1 MVEIK
6 NAVEVS
12 ETPLKL
18 VEDLFR
24 YDGALLLGVYQ
35 KEDGQKVIESWC
47 DKDVDEVAAVSTYHY
62 YTVPV
67 SDDDLEAYKAR
78 DLTLKAIIQKADK
91 VVFEVITESNDESKS
106 VFLEV
111 KPEDFPEEYM
121 PAEDSYCM

>member
-6 NAVEVS
+6 NAVEVAG
-12 ETPLKL
+12 TPLKL

-35 KEDGQKVIESWC
+35 KEDGQRFIESWC
-47 DKDVDEVAAVSTYHY
+47 DKDVDEVAAVSTYLY

-67 SDDDLEAYKAR
+67 SDEDLEAYKAR
-78 DLTLKAIIQKADK
+78 ELTLKAIIQKADE
-91 VVFEVITESNDESKS
+91 VVFEVITESDDESKS
-106 VFLEV
+106 VFLKV

-121 PAEDSYCM
+121 PAEDSYSL

>member
-6 NAVEVS
+6 NAVEVAG
-12 ETPLKL
+12 TPLKL

-35 KEDGQKVIESWC
+35 KEDGQKFIESWC
-47 DKDVDEVAAVSTYHY
+47 DKDVDEVAAVSTYLY

-67 SDDDLEAYKAR
+67 SDEDLEAYKAR
-78 DLTLKAIIQKADK
+78 ELTLKAIIQKADE
-91 VVFEVITESNDESKS
+91 VVFEVITESDDESKS
-106 VFLEV
+106 VFLKV

-121 PAEDSYCM
+121 PAEDSYSL